1 MKKSIIYILLILVVI
16 GGFFYFTLDK
26 EEKDI
31 DNNIGQGEESPEE
44 NNASESPDSLGP
56 RKDDTIEVGK
66 KLPDFTL
73 ENINGEVKSLRD
85 YEGTIT
91 ILNFWESW
99 CPPCKKEM
107 PDFMKIAE
115 ENEDVLILTVNMER
129 ERDRKLVE
137 DFLEEGGYT
146 FEVLLDQDQ
155 VVGRMFSISSIPSN
169 YFIDKNGIYRGNWPG
184 MLTYEQMEEAIDT
197 LREFD

>member
-1 MKKSIIYILLILVVI
+1 MKKSIIYILAILVVI

-26 EEKDI
+26 EDKDI
-31 DNNIGQGEESPEE
+31 DNNIGQEEELPEE
-44 NNASESPDSLGP
+44 NENTGTVDSLGP
-56 RKDDTIEVGK
+56 RKDNTIEVGK

-73 ENINGEVKSLRD
+73 ENMDGQVKSLRD
-85 YEGTIT
+85 YEGVIT

-107 PDFMKIAE
+107 PDFERIAE
-115 ENEDVLILTVNMER
+115 KYDDVLILTVNMEK
-129 ERDRKLVE
+129 EKDRRLVE

-146 FEVLLDQDQ
+146 FEVLLDQKQ
-155 VVGRMFSISSIPSN
+155 EVGRTYAISSIPSN
-169 YFIDKNGIYRGNWPG
+169 FFIDKNGIYRGHWPG
-184 MLTYEQMEEAIDT
+184 MLTYDQMEEAIES